1 MHIKL
6 GAPFEAF
13 MKCGV
18 TRQGGP
24 LELFQSP
31 DSPLAGIVGCSI
43 RHRILTP
50 TAEFS
55 TLLYVKS
62 DGVFAASAHD
72 ERIVSDSVFK
82 IIDFEPQVASRIAA
96 CPTTYRSKCAF
107 SALAYV
113 IDSVDASGLWESGSS
128 PLINCLAVVACKLS
142 SAPSDRPHGF
152 ELASS
157 QWTTL
162 LNEAWAEVGVG
173 ELPQSATAANIVFE
187 SAFYELSMINFD
199 APTANGYW
207 AYHVIDARWVNVVSA
222 ITLESAPLTIVA
234 FEDIDGNVVPSKLFD
249 RYVRNSPS
257 VQRRV
262 CDLGTLADGL
272 LDRNVESITLAMT
285 QTEFSRFNKLTA
297 AEIVEALDGSY
308 EMSEAQI
315 VGNTVTVTLSSVDED
330 FDLSALGF

>member
-1 MHIKL
+1 MHIKI

-18 TRQGGP
+18 TRQGAS
-24 LELFQSP
+24 LQAFQPS
-31 DSPLAGIVGCSI
+31 DSPLAGLVGCSI
-43 RHRILTP
+43 RHRVVTP
-50 TAEFS
+50 VAEFS

-62 DGVFAASAHD
+62 DGVFAASAHG
-72 ERIVSDSVFK
+72 EQIIPESVFK
-82 IIDFEPQVASRIAA
+82 VIEFDASVASMIAN
-96 CPTTYRSKCAF
+96 CPVTYRAKCAF

-113 IDSVDASGLWESGSS
+113 IDSVDASGLWESGRS

-162 LNEAWAEVGVG
+162 LNEAWAEVGSDD
-173 ELPQSATAANIVFE
+173 LPESAIAANIVFE

-207 AYHVIDARWVNVVSA
+207 AYHVIDARWINVVSA

-234 FEDIDGNVVPSKLFD
+234 FEDIDGNVIPSKLFD

-315 VGNTVTVTLSSVDED
+315 VGNTVTVTLNSVDEE

>member
-18 TRQGGP
+18 TRQGAP
-24 LELFQSP
+24 LQAFQPS
-31 DSPLAGIVGCSI
+31 DSPLAGLVGCSI
-43 RHRILTP
+43 RHRVVTP
-50 TAEFS
+50 SAEFS
-55 TLLYVKS
+55 TLLYVKG
-62 DGVFAASAHD
+62 DGVFAASAHG
-72 ERIVSDSVFK
+72 EQIIPESVFK
-82 IIDFEPQVASRIAA
+82 VIEFDANVAALVA
-96 CPTTYRSKCAF
+96 NCPVTYRAKCAF

-113 IDSVDASGLWESGSS
+113 IDSVDASGLWEANRS
-128 PLINCLAVVACKLS
+128 PLINCLAVVACKLT
-142 SAPSDRPHGF
+142 SAPIDRPHGF

-162 LNEAWAEVGVG
+162 LNEAWAEVGSG
-173 ELPQSATAANIVFE
+173 ELPESAIAANIVFE

-207 AYHVIDARWVNVVSA
+207 AYHVIDSRWVNVVVA
-222 ITLESAPLTIVA
+222 ISLESAPLTVVA
-234 FEDIDGNVVPSKLFD
+234 FEDGEGNIIPSKLFD

-262 CDLGTLADGL
+262 CDLSTLADGL
-272 LDRNVESITLAMT
+272 PDHNVESVSFTMSLTEFARFDPLTKAEIEESLDGTYEMCDAQFIDNYVSITL
-285 QTEFSRFNKLTA
+285 K
-297 AEIVEALDGSY
+297 
-308 EMSEAQI
+308 
-315 VGNTVTVTLSSVDED
+315 SVDED